1 MSCEKY
7 SGRLTEAALGEL
19 RPEHETELLAHAL
32 ECEACREAL
41 GHARA
46 VRDFVDRGVE
56 SLVSGEPSPRLAAQL
71 RRRIAQESESPRFS
85 WMAWGPVI
93 AGALALAAVLV
104 ILFACRPVHTT
115 SDPSVASAVTPLS
128 ASPAASATSGPR
140 SQDAART
147 PGQRHWEQSAPVRT
161 AATAL
166 PEIIVPKGQLIA
178 AMRLSVAID
187 SGQVDGKQLLAAG
200 EQYRTP
206 LEVKP
211 IEIAPLETPAL
222 DAATEKSAGSIQ
234 F

>member
-7 SGRLTEAALGEL
+7 SGRLTDAALGEL
-19 RPEHETELLAHAL
+19 RAEHETELLAHAL

-56 SLVSGEPSPRLAAQL
+56 SLVAGEPSPRLAAQL
-71 RRRIAQESESPRFS
+71 RRRIAQECESPRFS
-85 WMAWGPVI
+85 WMAWGPVM
-93 AGALALAAVLV
+93 AGALALATVLV
-104 ILFACRPVHTT
+104 IMFARRPMHTT
-115 SDPSVASAVTPLS
+115 SDPSVASAVSPLS
-128 ASPAASATSGPR
+128 ALPAASATSGPR

-147 PGQRHWEQSAPVRT
+147 PGQRHLEQSALVRT

-222 DAATEKSAGSIQ
+222 DAATEKSAGSIP